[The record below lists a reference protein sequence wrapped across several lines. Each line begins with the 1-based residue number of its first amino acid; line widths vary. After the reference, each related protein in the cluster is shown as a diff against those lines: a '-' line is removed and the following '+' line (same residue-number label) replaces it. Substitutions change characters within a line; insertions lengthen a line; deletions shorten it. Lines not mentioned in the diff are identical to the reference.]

1 MLMRAILVTRS
12 RYYKFGAVN
21 SFLAWRLGSL
31 VFVPAMTIAPGVF
44 GRPKF

>member
-1 MLMRAILVTRS
+1 MLMRTLVTRS